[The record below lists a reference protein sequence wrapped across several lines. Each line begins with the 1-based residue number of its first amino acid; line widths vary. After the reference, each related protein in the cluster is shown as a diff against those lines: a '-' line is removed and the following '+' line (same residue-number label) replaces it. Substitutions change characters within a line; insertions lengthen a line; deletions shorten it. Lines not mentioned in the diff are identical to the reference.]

1 MGRKTFF
8 WPRRSGLKEIIRA
21 EGLSKYFGEMAAVHE
36 INVRLPEG
44 LFTSII
50 GPNGAGKTTLI
61 NLLSGYLLPDG
72 GKIFFREKEI
82 SRMPPHKRVKL
93 GISRSFQIM
102 NIFPRLTVFENILLP
117 VLSRLNKNSR
127 FFSSLRKE
135 KEAIDEGERILKDVW
150 LPEKRDA
157 PAAALSHG
165 DQRLLELG
173 IAVATNPALCFLDEP
188 SSGMNP
194 QERVRVLELV
204 KKLSAERKTTF
215 AIIEHDMDVVFSLSD
230 WIVVMNRGEILAEGK
245 PDEIRENQEV
255 RDIYLGEEV

>member
-1 MGRKTFF
+1 V
-8 WPRRSGLKEIIRA
+8 SDIIRT
-21 EGLSKYFGEMAAVHE
+21 EGLGKYFGEMAAVHE
-36 INVRLPEG
+36 VTLSLKEG

-61 NLLSGYLLPDG
+61 NLLSGYLLPDRG
-72 GKIFFREKEI
+72 RIFFRGEEVT
-82 SRMPPHKRVKL
+82 RMRPDKRVKI
-93 GISRSFQIM
+93 GISRSFQVM

-127 FFSSLRKE
+127 PLASLRNQ
-135 KEAIDEGERILKDVW
+135 KEAVMEAEKTLQEVW
-150 LPEKRDA
+150 LQEEKDS
-157 PAAALSHG
+157 PAGKLSHG

-173 IAVATNPALCFLDEP
+173 IAVASNPQLCFLDEP

-194 QERVRVLELV
+194 IERVKVLELV

-215 AIIEHDMDVVFSLSD
+215 VIVEHDMDVVFALSD

-245 PDEIRENQEV
+245 PDEIRENKEV
-255 RDIYLGEEV
+255 RDIYLGEEI

>member
-1 MGRKTFF
+1 V
-8 WPRRSGLKEIIRA
+8 KEIIRT
-21 EGLSKYFGEMAAVHE
+21 EGLAKYFGELAAVHAV
-36 INVRLPEG
+36 NFSLKEG

-61 NLLSGYLLPDG
+61 NLMSGYLFPDAG
-72 GKIFFREKEI
+72 RVFFRGTEI
-82 SRMPPHKRVKL
+82 TKTPAHKRVKM

-102 NIFPRLTVFENILLP
+102 NIFPRLTVFQNILLP
-117 VLSRLNKNSR
+117 VLSHLNKNSQA
-127 FFSSLRKE
+127 FSTLGSQREAVEETE
-135 KEAIDEGERILKDVW
+135 KILNEVW
-150 LPEKRDA
+150 LWEEKDS

-173 IAVATNPALCFLDEP
+173 IAVATNPQVCFLDEP

-194 QERVRVLELV
+194 IERIKVLELV

-215 AIIEHDMDVVFSLSD
+215 AIVEHDMDVVFSLSD

-245 PDEIRENQEV
+245 PDEIRDNQEV
-255 RDIYLGEEV
+255 RDIYLGEEI